1 MGTILA
7 SMRDET
13 ERKTSEDSHV
23 EGRPPEAG
31 INSSVMKTLGFV
43 VLFVLVSVAIWWFY
57 RN

>member
-1 MGTILA
+1 MDTILA

-13 ERKTSEDSHV
+13 EHKTSEDLHV

-31 INSSVMKTLGFV
+31 FNSSVMKTLGFV